1 MLDSLEVGFLQP
13 ALMAFFQ
20 QNYASLIYPEETDR
34 IDSFGF
40 LRQLRTDE
48 AFEKLR
54 RTVNKSKLLSSAKEM
69 DNGLRIVNALN
80 SRNAVAHHDLAKIFR
95 IWPQMLASWT
105 DLIEIT
111 LGNVQAA
118 KKMQNIFYQ
127 LKSTSFN
134 GTVNAASV
142 KTVSAMLEA
151 TLQSYAIYTAIKL
164 NEIQIECAL
173 IMRRQQIVSSSA
185 DASEHQHQLVTSFI
199 DYENYLNLSN
209 LYNNEEIILL

>member
-111 LGNVQAA
+111 LENVQAA

-134 GTVNAASV
+134 GPVNTASV
-142 KTVSAMLEA
+142 KTS
-151 TLQSYAIYTAIKL
+151 QSFPF
-164 NEIQIECAL
+164 
-173 IMRRQQIVSSSA
+173 
-185 DASEHQHQLVTSFI
+185 H
-199 DYENYLNLSN
+199 
-209 LYNNEEIILL
+209 